1 MPDLININGVIS
13 APEEARIP
21 VMDHG
26 FLFGDSVYETLR
38 TYRQK
43 PFLFSKHF
51 ARLEHSAGVVY
62 LQLPWSREK
71 MLSEVRRTLEAAGMQ
86 SESRIRVVVTRGV
99 GELNLDPGAC
109 ASPNVLILVTPLPEV
124 SAEVYAQGVDVVIS
138 SVHRIQQLGET
149 KTGNLIRQVLA
160 LREAKSKGAFEA
172 ILLTPEGKISDGIT
186 SNIYLVKGQTL
197 MTPSREAGIV
207 EGITRAVVL
216 ELARRAGM
224 NVIER
229 LLDRREID
237 EAGEMFLTSTTREVV
252 PIVRVNSRPIGDGKP
267 GIVTLGLLEAY
278 RREVDVLIEED

>member
-138 SVHRIQQLGET
+138 SVDRIQQLGET

-186 SNIYLVKGQTL
+186 CNIYLVKGQTL